1 LFASVQLALLG
12 PLEVTSGQGRVVLSA
27 PKERAV
33 LEMLALR
40 AGRPVPAELLCE
52 GLWGQNEPPSAAKA
66 LHTYIAHLRRVL
78 SPGCIVTVS
87 GAYLLQIGPGAVD
100 AARFERAVHEAR
112 QLSEAGDSRSA
123 ASVLQE
129 GLRLW
134 RGRPCPELTEHSWA
148 NAETARLEELRREAE
163 DELAELHLALGEG
176 TRLVGELE
184 ARVAAEPLRERRWA
198 QLMLAY
204 YRAGRQADALRAF
217 ARLRSTLA
225 EELGVSPSADL
236 VALEQKVLLQSPELG
251 ERRLPTEA
259 ATGPAPPLGAAPLQ
273 RPASSFFGRAGQVD
287 EVATLVAERRLVT
300 LAGAGG
306 CGKTRL
312 AQEVAASLAGHFPGG
327 VHFVALAPLADP
339 SLVPLAIAEALGVR
353 PQSGRRPD
361 EVVAEVIGHR
371 ETLAVLDNCEHL
383 VQVVAELVEGLLSA
397 APGFRV
403 LATSR
408 EPLRI
413 GGETVWRVPSLAVP
427 GLEATAAERRGCA
440 AVELFVDRALS
451 ARPGLRLDDD
461 AMATVAE
468 IARRLDGMP
477 LAIELAA
484 ARVGMV
490 DLAGILE
497 HLSDRFALLSGGSR
511 TAPPRQQTL
520 RATVAWSY
528 DLLSAREKDL
538 FCRLSVF
545 PGSFSLEAGLAVAGA
560 ASGEVTEEFLALVSK
575 SMVATVGPEGGPA
588 RYGLHETLRQFGA
601 GQLDEAGAEQARA
614 VHARYYLSLV
624 GSGAPEPFGPALV
637 PWLKCVECEF
647 DNLRT
652 VFSYLAARNERR
664 DDLLRALV
672 TLRRYWLLGNRRRE
686 GFDLLEKALAGT
698 STAHDLP
705 LRAKALVSA
714 ASVGARLDAEVSARY
729 AKAGGELAAQ
739 VGDNATASLVAAV
752 VADVN
757 GLAGRHN
764 EAEGE
769 QALLLARQVADPL
782 LVCEALI
789 AFAISTGNFG
799 LADPAALARGRAAW
813 DELLATAEDHGDA
826 GFRLAAHGNLCA
838 YGIADKDPKAAR
850 PHVEKQIELAAKLG
864 LKTPLVDHRLG
875 ELLYLE
881 GDCRGSLALQR
892 SSFEQARR
900 QELYIHLA
908 EVASDVAWCV
918 IRLGSDDVAAARL
931 YGFAAHEL
939 ETAGFGPRIHS
950 YVDADADLELLGAR
964 LGIRLP
970 EVLAKGAAMT
980 REQVSEL
987 LATLERTVPV
997 PQS

>member
-1 LFASVQLALLG
+1 M
-12 PLEVTSGQGRVVLSA
+12 
-27 PKERAV
+27 

-40 AGRPVPAELLCE
+40 AGRPVPAELLYE
-52 GLWGQNEPPSAAKA
+52 GLWAQNPPPSAVKA
-66 LHTYIAHLRRVL
+66 VHTYISHLRRAL
-78 SPGCIVTVS
+78 FPGSVVTT
-87 GAYLLQIGPGAVD
+87 GGGYALQVGPGSVDAMRFQQAVD
-100 AARFERAVHEAR
+100 EAR
-112 QLSEAGDSRSA
+112 QHQQAGDASSA

-129 GLRLW
+129 GLGLW

-148 NAETARLEELRREAE
+148 TAEVARLEELRRETE
-163 DELAELHLALGEG
+163 EELAELRLAMGEG
-176 TRLVGELE
+176 TRMVGKLE
-184 ARVAAEPLRERRWA
+184 SAVAAEPLRERRWA

-225 EELGVSPSADL
+225 EELGLSPSAEL
-236 VALEQKVLLQSPELG
+236 VALEQKVLLQSPELDP
-251 ERRLPTEA
+251 RPPPPEA
-259 ATGPAPPLGAAPLQ
+259 AAAPTPPGGAGPFRRQ
-273 RPASSFFGRAGQVD
+273 ANSFVGRAGEVE
-287 EVATLVAERRLVT
+287 EVAKLVGEHRLVT

-312 AQEVAASLAGHFPGG
+312 AQEVAADTAGRFAGG
-327 VHFVALAPLADP
+327 AHFVALAPLSAP
-339 SLVPLAIAEALGVR
+339 GLVPLAVAEGLGVR
-353 PQSGRRPD
+353 PRSGRPPA
-361 EVVAEVIGHR
+361 EVLAEVIGHR

-383 VQVVAELVEGLLSA
+383 VQAVAEAVEDLLGC
-397 APGFRV
+397 APGLRV

-413 GGETVWRVPSLAVP
+413 AGETVWRVPSLDVP
-427 GLEATAAERRGCA
+427 PPEATALECRGYP
-440 AVELFVDRALS
+440 AVELFVDRALA
-451 ARPGLRLDDD
+451 ARPGLRLDSD
-461 AMATVAE
+461 AITTVAE

-484 ARVGMV
+484 ARAGVV

-497 HLSDRFALLSGGSR
+497 RLGDRFALLSGGSR
-511 TAPPRQQTL
+511 TAPARQQTL

-545 PGSFSLEAGLAVAGA
+545 PGSFSLEAGLAVAGTA
-560 ASGEVTEEFLALVSK
+560 PDQATEDFLALVSK
-575 SMVATVGPEGGPA
+575 SMVATVGPDGGPF

-614 VHARYYLSLV
+614 AHARYYLYLV
-624 GSGAPEPFGPALV
+624 GSGGREPFGPALV

-647 DNLRT
+647 DNLRA
-652 VFSYLAARNERR
+652 VFSYLAARSERR
-664 DDLLRALV
+664 GDLLRALV

-698 STAHDLP
+698 SAAHDLP

-714 ASVGARLDAEVSARY
+714 ASVAAGLDAEVSARY

-782 LVCEALI
+782 LVCEALT

-799 LADPAALARGRAAW
+799 LSDPAALARGRAAW
-813 DELLATAEDHGDA
+813 EELLATAEDHGDT

-850 PHVEKQIELAAKLG
+850 PHVERQIELAAKLG

-900 QELYIHLA
+900 EELYIHLA

-939 ETAGFGPRIHS
+939 DTAGFWPRIHS
-950 YVDADADLELLGAR
+950 YEDSDADLELLGAR
-964 LGIRLP
+964 LGSRLP
-970 EVLAKGAAMT
+970 EVLAEGAAMT